1 MNLNWVD
8 YVIIGLLVGGFLMGY
23 VRGFVSQLL
32 SIFGTVIAFIAAFR
46 FYGGL
51 SPWIAQHLP
60 ISSLGSFKQYAPF
73 AENMQLDKYFY
84 NALAFALIFFG
95 SKIVLSIVGG
105 VLNVIAKIPGIHF
118 VNKWSGAVLAF
129 VEVLAMI
136 VIAVNLLAVTPVEKL
151 KAALEQSVIVTYI
164 LHYAPYIS
172 PLLQDLWKHDP
183 AIPSSPSGR
192 LIRFFLNGLL

>member
-1 MNLNWVD
+1 MVTGMNLNWVD
-8 YVIIGLLVGGFLMGY
+8 YLILALLVGGFIVGY
-23 VRGFVSQLL
+23 IRGFVSQLL

-60 ISSLGSFKQYAPF
+60 ISSLGVLNQYAPL

-95 SKIVLSIVGG
+95 SKIVLSIIGG

-118 VNKWSGAVLAF
+118 INKWSGAVLAF
-129 VEVLAMI
+129 VEVLLMI
-136 VIAVNLLAVTPVEKL
+136 VIAVNVLAVTP
-151 KAALEQSVIVTYI
+151 LETLQTLLGESVFVTYI

-172 PLLQDLWKHDP
+172 SLFQELWKHDP
-183 AIPSSPSGR
+183 AIPDLPSGR
-192 LIRFFLNGLL
+192 LIRFY